1 MSWILRAARQ
11 CRLFCPR
18 AVSPPCPQAR
28 SLTCSA
34 DMPAS
39 LRPYDSAG
47 VARRTVMPS
56 SSTVVR
62 LVKVLMKLSTPA
74 GGSSG
79 AGAKQGGWRR
89 RRRWEAKRRRRQAG
103 QRDHQTQARCCM
115 QLTGVDVGGA
125 GGLQGGCDGQ
135 ADQQACGHGGGAGHG
150 CGGGVKLK
158 EERSVSKE
166 SRQPAFML
174 SARPRARPPRL
185 QKTGAHYVSSAR

>member
-1 MSWILRAARQ
+1 
-11 CRLFCPR
+11 
-18 AVSPPCPQAR
+18 
-28 SLTCSA
+28 
-34 DMPAS
+34 MPAS

-47 VARRTVMPS
+47 VARRMVRPS

-62 LVKVLMKLSTPA
+62 LVKVLMKDSTPA
-74 GGSSG
+74 GGMG
-79 AGAKQGGWRR
+79 AGAKQQWVAALAAVGGRAPAPASWP
-89 RRRWEAKRRRRQAG
+89 
-103 QRDHQTQARCCM
+103 ARSPHASAV
-115 QLTGVDVGGA
+115 LYATHPGVDVGGA